1 MTCCN
6 HFEKLNV
13 QSILLKSKRKTHAQE
28 ISSADAGESEAGR
41 FAMACC

>member
-13 QSILLKSKRKTHAQE
+13 QSFLLKSKRKTHAQE
-28 ISSADAGESEAGR
+28 ISSADADESEAGR